1 MRFRLCYHRYP
12 HFMTNREKWDKTLS
26 YLQFIGFAIVIA
38 SLPLSNFFMS
48 FGSFWIVGAWLF
60 QIIID
65 LARKES
71 LAPRFKKFTSNKNA
85 LLLTGLYALP
95 LIGLLWTTDFKY
107 AFWDL
112 RMKLPILFMP
122 FVLFSINPM
131 TAREFRALFGIF
143 LSSLVFAL
151 FWCLLIYWRINPKP
165 FTDVRDIS
173 VFISHIRF
181 SLLLVLGLCIAY
193 HEAWNKAGGKV
204 LCVLLTICFVYF
216 LVVIGSITGFLVLAA
231 LIAWYFLLQVFKAKG
246 MMRIV
251 SLSLLLLLPSVA
263 VFWFCKKADNYFT
276 VQPID
281 WNKQDT
287 HSARGEA
294 YQYDRYYPM
303 EEQGHFALIEQGH
316 YVYSYVAPNE
326 LREAWLERTSIPVDS
341 KDARGQTI
349 EGTLIRYLAS
359 KDLRK
364 DYDGVYQLTNDDLKA
379 ILNGHV
385 DHDEVNMN
393 ALEMRL
399 DDILFEYSSY
409 RIDGNP
415 SGHSVFQRFEF
426 WKAACGI
433 IKEHP
438 IMGVG
443 TGDVKEAYEL
453 QYEKMN
459 TKLDENHRLR
469 GHNQYLTMWVTYGI
483 FGFLFF
489 IVVVFYPM
497 FNGARKDKLFM
508 AFTIIA
514 AMSFLTEDTLET
526 QAGVM
531 FFAFF
536 YLFLLLR
543 KKATPEQP
551 LQAQ

>member
-1 MRFRLCYHRYP
+1 LSRFIASTNNRHIL
-12 HFMTNREKWDKTLS
+12 FMTNREKWDKTLS

-48 FGSFWIVGAWLF
+48 FGMFWIVGAWLF
-60 QIIID
+60 QIITD

-85 LLLTGLYALP
+85 LLLTILYVLP

-143 LSSLVFAL
+143 LSSLIFAL
-151 FWCLLIYWRINPKP
+151 FWCLLIYWQINPKP

-181 SLLLVLGLCIAY
+181 SLLLMLGLCIAY

-231 LIAWYFLLQVFKAKG
+231 LIAWWLLLQVFRTKGKLRWASFAMILIISTAGTVYFYQKAT
-246 MMRIV
+246 
-251 SLSLLLLLPSVA
+251 S
-263 VFWFCKKADNYFT
+263 YFT
-276 VQPID
+276 VEEVD
-281 WNKQDT
+281 FNKLET
-287 HSARGEA
+287 HTVRGEPYNHSAH
-294 YQYDRYYPM
+294 YPLV
-303 EEQGHFALIEQGH
+303 EQGHF
-316 YVYSYVAPNE
+316 VFTYVAQNE
-326 LREAWLERTSIPVDS
+326 LRTAWLERTNISPDS
-341 KDARGQTI
+341 SDARGQI
-349 EGTLIRYLAS
+349 LLGTLIRYMAS

-364 DYDGVYQLTNDDLKA
+364 DYDGVYQLSNDDIKA
-379 ILNGHV
+379 ILLGHV
-385 DHDEVNMN
+385 DHDEVNMS

-443 TGDVKEAYEL
+443 TGDVKDAYEL

-489 IVVVFYPM
+489 IVVVFYPL
-497 FNGARKDKLFM
+497 FNGARKDKLFT

-531 FFAFF
+531 FFVFF

-543 KKATPEQP
+543 KNAKPEQP

>member
-1 MRFRLCYHRYP
+1 MSRFIASTNNRHTL
-12 HFMTNREKWDKTLS
+12 FMTNREKWDKTLS

-48 FGSFWIVGAWLF
+48 FGMFWIVGAWLL
-60 QIIID
+60 QIITD
-65 LARKES
+65 LARKEN
-71 LAPRFKKFTSNKNA
+71 LAPRFKRFTANKNA
-85 LLLTGLYALP
+85 LLLTGLYGLP

-122 FVLFSINPM
+122 FVLFTINPL
-131 TAREFRALFGIF
+131 TARGFRALLGIF
-143 LSSLVFAL
+143 ILSLIFTVL
-151 FWCLLIYWRINPKP
+151 WCLLIYWHINPRP
-165 FTDVRDIS
+165 YSDVRDIS

-181 SLLLVLGLCIAY
+181 SLLIVLGLCIVY
-193 HEAWNKAGGKV
+193 YEGWNRSAGKV
-204 LCVLLTICFVYF
+204 LCILLSVCFVYF
-216 LVVIGSITGFLVLAA
+216 LLIIGSVTGFIVLAA
-231 LIAWYFLLQVFKAKG
+231 L
-246 MMRIV
+246 
-251 SLSLLLLLPSVA
+251 
-263 VFWFCKKADNYFT
+263 VFWYLLRKAWKSNGVIKWASFALLIFLPASCLFYFYHRAT
-276 VQPID
+276 HYFAVEKID
-281 WNKQDT
+281 WSALEKQT
-287 HSARGEA
+287 ARGEY
-294 YQYDRYYPM
+294 YQHNQHYP
-303 EEQGHFALIEQGH
+303 LIEQGH
-316 YVYSYVAPNE
+316 YTHTHIAPNE
-326 LREAWLERTSIPVDS
+326 LRMAWSERSSIHPDS
-341 KDARGQTI
+341 NDARGQI
-349 EGTLIRYLAS
+349 LLGTLIRYMAS

-364 DYDGVYQLTNDDLKA
+364 DYDGVYQLTNDDIRA
-379 ILNGHV
+379 IEAGHV

-393 ALEMRL
+393 AIEMRL

-426 WKAACGI
+426 WKAAWGI

-438 IMGVG
+438 FAGVG
-443 TGDVKEAYEL
+443 TGDVKEAYAL

-459 TKLDENHRLR
+459 SKLDKNHRLR

-489 IVVVFYPM
+489 IIVVFYPL
-497 FNGARKDKLFM
+497 FNGARKDKLFT

-531 FFAFF
+531 FFVFF

>member
-1 MRFRLCYHRYP
+1 
-12 HFMTNREKWDKTLS
+12 MTNREKWDKALS
-26 YLQFIGFAIVIA
+26 ILQFIGFAIVIA

-48 FGSFWIVGAWLF
+48 FGMFWIVGAWLF
-60 QIIID
+60 QIITD

-71 LAPRFKKFTSNKNA
+71 LAPRFKKFTANKNA

-204 LCVLLTICFVYF
+204 LCALLTIFFVYF

-231 LIAWYFLLQVFKAKG
+231 LIAWW
-246 MMRIV
+246 
-251 SLSLLLLLPSVA
+251 LLLKVFHTKGKLRWLFFVLVLIVPTASV
-263 VFWFCKKADNYFT
+263 VYLSQKATSYFT
-276 VQPID
+276 VEEVD
-281 WNKQDT
+281 FDRLET
-287 HSARGEA
+287 HTTRGE
-294 YQYDRYYPM
+294 QYNHSPNYP
-303 EEQGHFALIEQGH
+303 LIEQGH
-316 YVYSYVAPNE
+316 YVFTYVAQNE
-326 LREAWLERTSIPVDS
+326 LRTAWLERTNISSDS
-341 KDARGQTI
+341 SDGRGQNLM
-349 EGTLIRYLAS
+349 GTLIRYMSS

-364 DYDGVYQLTNDDLKA
+364 DYDGVYQLNKDDINA
-379 ILNGHV
+379 ILQGHV